1 MKRGTMLAGLLVVAT
16 AAAVGAAVVPHE
28 PAAPGQ
34 QDPASREAR
43 QDGER
48 TRVPRAV
55 ELLGAREVHIG
66 VSVRD
71 LEGEQAAGAA
81 GARVDDVRAEGPA
94 AKAGVRAGDVIVEFD
109 GERVRSARHLSRL
122 VSETPAG
129 RTVRATVLREGKRH
143 ELQVTPEAGAMA
155 WGEGPMRFTIPG
167 LHMDERSFRFER
179 PGGESGDRGFELFVE
194 SGRGRLGIGTQELT
208 PQLADYFGTSG
219 GVLVTRVDDGSPAAK
234 AGLRAGDVITS
245 VNDRPVGSPMELRR
259 ELARAADGDDVS
271 IGYTRDRKSATTK
284 AELEK
289 RERPRRPARP
299 A

>member
-1 MKRGTMLAGLLVVAT
+1 MNRGTMLAGLLVVAAT
-16 AAAVGAAVVPHE
+16 AALGAAVVPQDG
-28 PAAPGQ
+28 APGQ
-34 QDPASREAR
+34 RDTAGPGAR
-43 QDGER
+43 QEGER
-48 TRVPRAV
+48 ARVPRAL
-55 ELLGAREVHIG
+55 EILGAREVHIG

-71 LEGEQAAGAA
+71 LDGDQAAGTA
-81 GARVDDVRAEGPA
+81 GARVDEVRADGPA
-94 AKAGVRAGDVIVEFD
+94 AKAGMQAGDVIVEFD

-122 VSETPAG
+122 VAETPVG
-129 RTVRATVLREGKRH
+129 RTVRATVLRGGTRH
-143 ELQVTPEAGAMA
+143 ELQVAPEAGAMA
-155 WGEGPMRFTIPG
+155 WGEGPMRLTIPG

-179 PGGESGDRGFELFVE
+179 PDREGGDRAFELFVE
-194 SGRGRLGIGTQELT
+194 PGRGRLGIGTQALT

-219 GVLVTRVDDGSPAAK
+219 GVLVTRVDEGSPAAT

-245 VNDRPVGSPMELRR
+245 VNERPVVSPIELRR